1 MTSVDF
7 AASDILIRP
16 AATDDIPTVV
26 EFRAR
31 MFREFGWADESLLE
45 QVAPLAEEY
54 LREQFTSGGCTGFVA
69 EKPAA
74 GVTRAGETVATVVVV
89 WQSVPPS
96 PRNLAGR
103 QAYVL
108 GMYVVPEY
116 RRLGIAR
123 ALMEA
128 TVECATS
135 SGVPLIT
142 LHASDQGMALYEQ
155 LGFHPAPEMRLF
167 TEHAG
172 KSAWRPVDDAD

>member
-1 MTSVDF
+1 MT
-7 AASDILIRP
+7 ASPVPDLEIRP
-16 AATDDIPTVV
+16 ARSDDIPTVV
-26 EFRAR
+26 DYRGR
-31 MFREFGWADESLLE
+31 MLRELGWSDESRLE

-54 LREQFTSGGCTGFVA
+54 LRQQFASGGCTGFVA

-74 GVTRAGETVATVVVV
+74 SGSGAAEIVATVVVV

-116 RRLGIAR
+116 RRRGIAK

-128 TVECATS
+128 TVACATA
-135 SGVPLIT
+135 SGVPAIT
-142 LHASDQGMALYEQ
+142 LHASDPGRALYEQ

-172 KSAWRPVDDAD
+172 ESAWRPVDDAD